1 MKRTNLLLAL
11 AAFCILVVPT
21 SSMLDHKGVGYGSST
36 TICPMN
42 LSEKGLESMN
52 EGQLKEIMPQN
63 MEGFGMIIP
72 GHWERLRLEEID
84 ESDNADLAKLIA
96 RKLIKQIEVM
106 QPQASAWL
114 LTLTMSGLVPEPW
127 ERVLLSMTTYAYKL

>member
-1 MKRTNLLLAL
+1 MKWTNLLLAL

-21 SSMLDHKGVGYGSST
+21 SSMIDHKGVGYGST

-42 LSEKGLESMN
+42 LSEKGLESIN
-52 EGQLKEIMPQN
+52 EGQLKKIMPQN
-63 MEGFGMIIP
+63 MEGFGKIIP
-72 GHWERLRLEEID
+72 GHWERLRLEEIE
-84 ESDNADLAKLIA
+84 ESDNTDLAKLIA

-114 LTLTMSGLVPEPW
+114 LTLTMSGLVLEQW
-127 ERVLLSMTTYAYKL
+127 ERVLLSMATYAYKL